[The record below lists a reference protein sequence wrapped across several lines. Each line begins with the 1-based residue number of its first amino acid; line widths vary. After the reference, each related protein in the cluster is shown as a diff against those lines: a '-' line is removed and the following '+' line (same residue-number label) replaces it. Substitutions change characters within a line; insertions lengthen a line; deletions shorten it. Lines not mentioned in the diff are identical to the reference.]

1 MSLILTLGFP
11 LLLLW
16 VKLAAV
22 FAKMAKRKGVS
33 GTAALIGAFPV
44 WAIVFGL
51 WLMWQP
57 EKQPKAQA
65 ADGPEEDQE

>member
-16 VKLAAV
+16 VKLAAG
-22 FAKMAKRKGVS
+22 FSKMAKRKGVS
-33 GTAALIGAFPV
+33 GNAALIGAFPV

-57 EKQPKAQA
+57 ETQSPAQG
-65 ADGPEEDQE
+65 ADGLEEDQK

>member
-1 MSLILTLGFP
+1 MSLILAVGFP

-16 VKLAAV
+16 VKLAAG
-22 FAKMAKRKGVS
+22 FAKMARRKGVS
-33 GTAALIGAFPV
+33 GNTALIGAFPV

-57 EKQPKAQA
+57 ETQSPAQG
-65 ADGPEEDQE
+65 ADGPEEDQM